1 MKSNTI
7 NYILL
12 FSILLLLVLQF
23 IPLFYKKKNN
33 NRNMNMNKNMNMNR
47 NMIMNKNM
55 NMNNKKPNLKNI
67 NKCTKCKH

>member
-33 NRNMNMNKNMNMNR
+33 NRNMNMNMKKNKNMN
-47 NMIMNKNM
+47 KNL

-67 NKCTKCKH
+67 NKCTKCKR